1 MYFKHLGGGNINR
14 KFSSSVILPLVGMMI
29 ILALAYG
36 FDILIKTL
44 KEQNAYYSLD
54 DILLWTYAA
63 TNLLLNGALLLLFW
77 RIMTKT
83 TRSIWVGVIY
93 LAVGMY
99 LVISLGLYRFTGNLF
114 YPPVPGSLLFYSMGG
129 IGLIGLLLLILPRV
143 TPNYTE

>member
-1 MYFKHLGGGNINR
+1 MNR

-114 YPPVPGSLLFYSMGG
+114 YPPIPGSLLFYSIGG

>member
-1 MYFKHLGGGNINR
+1 MNR

-77 RIMTKT
+77 GIMAKT

-93 LAVGMY
+93 FAVGMY

-114 YPPVPGSLLFYSMGG
+114 YPPVPGSLLFYSIGG
-129 IGLIGLLLLILPRV
+129 IGMIGLLLLILPRV
-143 TPNYTE
+143 TLNYTE

>member
-1 MYFKHLGGGNINR
+1 MNR
-14 KFSSSVILPLVGMMI
+14 EFSSSVILPLVGMMI

-63 TNLLLNGALLLLFW
+63 TNLLLNRALLLLFW

-93 LAVGMY
+93 LAVAMY

-114 YPPVPGSLLFYSMGG
+114 YPPVPGSLLFYSIGG

>member
-1 MYFKHLGGGNINR
+1 MNR

-44 KEQNAYYSLD
+44 KEQNGMTYSLD
-54 DILLWTYAA
+54 DILMWTYVA
-63 TNLLLNGALLLLFW
+63 TNLLVNGALLLLFW
-77 RIMTKT
+77 GIMTKT

-93 LAVGMY
+93 LAVGMF
-99 LVISLGLYRFTGNLF
+99 LVISLLLYVYGITDIF
-114 YPPVPGSLLFYSMGG
+114 YPPVPGSLLFYASSG
-129 IGLIGLLLLILPRV
+129 IGMIGLFILILPRV

>member
-1 MYFKHLGGGNINR
+1 MNR

-77 RIMTKT
+77 GVMAKT

-93 LAVGMY
+93 FAVGMY

-114 YPPVPGSLLFYSMGG
+114 YPPVPGSLLFYSIGG
-129 IGLIGLLLLILPRV
+129 IGMIGLLLLILPRV

>member
-1 MYFKHLGGGNINR
+1 MNR
-14 KFSSSVILPLVGMMI
+14 KFSSSVILPLVGMIM
-29 ILALAYG
+29 LLSLAYG

-44 KEQNAYYSLD
+44 KEQNGMTYSLD
-54 DILLWTYAA
+54 DILMWTYVA
-63 TNLLLNGALLLLFW
+63 TNLLVNIALLLLFW
-77 RIMTKT
+77 GVMAKT
-83 TRSIWVGVIY
+83 TRSIWIGVIY
-93 LAVGMY
+93 FAVGMY

>member
-1 MYFKHLGGGNINR
+1 MNR

-77 RIMTKT
+77 GIMAKT

-93 LAVGMY
+93 FAVGMY

-114 YPPVPGSLLFYSMGG
+114 YPPVPGSLLFYSIGG
-129 IGLIGLLLLILPRV
+129 IGMIGLLLLILPRV

>member
-1 MYFKHLGGGNINR
+1 MNR

-99 LVISLGLYRFTGNLF
+99 LVISLGLYRFTGNFF

>member
-1 MYFKHLGGGNINR
+1 MNR

-36 FDILIKTL
+36 IDILIKTL

-63 TNLLLNGALLLLFW
+63 TNPLLNGALLLLFW

-114 YPPVPGSLLFYSMGG
+114 YPPVPGSLLFYSIGG

>member
-1 MYFKHLGGGNINR
+1 MNR

-114 YPPVPGSLLFYSMGG
+114 YPPVPGSLLFYSIGG

>member
-1 MYFKHLGGGNINR
+1 MNR

-44 KEQNAYYSLD
+44 KEQNGMTYSLTVY
-54 DILLWTYAA
+54 ILMWMYVA
-63 TNLLLNGALLLLFW
+63 TNLLVNGALLLLFW
-77 RIMTKT
+77 GIMTKT

-93 LAVGMY
+93 LAVGMF
-99 LVISLGLYRFTGNLF
+99 LVISLLLYVYGITDIF
-114 YPPVPGSLLFYSMGG
+114 YPPVPGSLLFYASSG
-129 IGLIGLLLLILPRV
+129 IGMIGLFILILPRV